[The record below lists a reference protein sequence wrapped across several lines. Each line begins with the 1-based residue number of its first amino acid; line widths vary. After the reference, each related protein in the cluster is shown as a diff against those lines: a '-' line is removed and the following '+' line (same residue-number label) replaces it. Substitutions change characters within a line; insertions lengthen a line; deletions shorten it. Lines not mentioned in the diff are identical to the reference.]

1 MDKQAPA
8 QQNEQGSNPQIDPL
22 LDPFLRAAD
31 EAEAQLQ
38 LDQLIAHAAPLIKK
52 ITRWSRDPEDAFQEA
67 AERLIKQLWDFKADP
82 AGRGVGNYY
91 HYVKVVASHVVKG
104 QLREEHP
111 RRRSLADALRHAL
124 NGAPHFALWANENQE
139 RLCGLAEWRHQQM
152 DLSRSERLIRLLDDT
167 RIFDEAMPPGR
178 NALSMDHTE
187 LLDAVF
193 NWVGHPIR
201 FDELVRI
208 VCDLKRIED
217 FTPLVEADEEGA
229 RPLIELLPD
238 AGRLPDEEAEWCEFL
253 ERLWTEIEQLP
264 PLQRIA
270 YLLNF
275 TAADGQLE
283 LFWVYGVATIQHIG
297 AALQLTDEQ
306 FARVWSELALSDE
319 DRRRAEAFT
328 SYDEKF
334 ALLWQRLPL
343 SDAAIAKMLGTERQK
358 VINLRKA
365 AGARLSRRLAH
376 RAPAPLRRQ

>member
-1 MDKQAPA
+1 MDEQAPV

-22 LDPFLRAAD
+22 LQPFLRATD
-31 EAEAQLQ
+31 EAEAQLH
-38 LDQLIAHAAPLIKK
+38 LDQLIGAAAPVIKK
-52 ITRWSRDPEDAFQEA
+52 ITRWSRDPEDAFQET
-67 AERLIKQLWDFKADP
+67 AERLIKQLWDFKTDP
-82 AGRGVGNYY
+82 AGKVISNYF
-91 HYVKVVASHVVKG
+91 HYVKVVASRVVKG

-111 RRRSLADALRHAL
+111 RRRSLTDALRHAL
-124 NGAPHFALWANENQE
+124 KGEPRFALWENENQE
-139 RLCGLAEWRHQQM
+139 RLCGLDAWRHQQAGIT
-152 DLSRSERLIRLLDDT
+152 RSERLIRLLDDPH
-167 RIFDEAMPPGR
+167 IFDEAVLPGR
-178 NALSMDHTE
+178 NALSLDHAE

-201 FDELVRI
+201 FGDLVRI

-217 FTPLVEADEEGA
+217 FTPIVEADEEEA

-238 AGRLPDEEAEWCEFL
+238 TGPRPDEEAEWSEFL
-253 ERLWTEIEQLP
+253 ERLWAEIEQLP
-264 PLQRIA
+264 PLQRVA

-283 LFWVYGVATIQHIG
+283 LFWAYGVATVQRIG

-306 FARVWSELALSDE
+306 FARVWPELPLSDE
-319 DRRRAEAFT
+319 ERRSAEAFT

-365 AGARLSRRLAH
+365 AGDRLSRRLAH
-376 RAPAPLRRQ
+376 RDRAA